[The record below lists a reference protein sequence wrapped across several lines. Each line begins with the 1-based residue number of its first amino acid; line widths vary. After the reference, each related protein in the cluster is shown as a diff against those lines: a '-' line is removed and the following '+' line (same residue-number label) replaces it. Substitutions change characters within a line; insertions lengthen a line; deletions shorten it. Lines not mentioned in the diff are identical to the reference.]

1 MKQEE
6 QLISKYGKD
15 SGMRVP
21 EGYFA
26 DLEQQIKASLPPYK
40 KAPQS
45 ISLSRWQRVK
55 PYVYLA
61 AMFCGIWLMM
71 KVFHT
76 ATQPISLSL
85 DNPPAALVEM
95 IDDGLDY
102 DVNYLPYQMLE
113 FDDEDEDLIM
123 SYDNI
128 EDFEKD
134 FGYTLKPEYSGL
146 EIGEEAAPA
155 YFQKTS
161 NG

>member
-6 QLISKYGKD
+6 DLINKYGKD

-26 DLEQQIKASLPPYK
+26 EVEKQILQKLPPYQK
-40 KAPQS
+40 KKHEVV
-45 ISLSRWQRVK
+45 LSRWQRVK

-76 ATQPISLSL
+76 VTQPMTLSL
-85 DNPPAALVEM
+85 ENPPEALVEL
-95 IDDGLDY
+95 IDNNSELDLLY
-102 DVNYLPYQMLE
+102 LHSNYADEWDDDDFYQ
-113 FDDEDEDLIM
+113 

-128 EDFEKD
+128 EEFEADFNA
-134 FGYTLKPEYSGL
+134 L
-146 EIGEEAAPA
+146 
-155 YFQKTS
+155 
-161 NG
+161 

>member
-15 SGMRVP
+15 PGMKVP
-21 EGYFA
+21 ENYFS
-26 DLEQQIKASLPPYK
+26 DLERDIMASLPAYP
-40 KAPQS
+40 KAKTIPDVS
-45 ISLSRWQRVK
+45 KWQRIK

-76 ATQPISLSL
+76 ATQPMSLSL

-95 IDDGLDY
+95 VDGGWDY
-102 DVNYLPYQMLE
+102 DVHYLPYSYSD
-113 FDDEDEDLIM
+113 FDDEDEELIM

-134 FGYTLKPEYSGL
+134 FGYTLKPEYAVYPSITSG
-146 EIGEEAAPA
+146 
-155 YFQKTS
+155 K

>member
-6 QLISKYGKD
+6 ELINKFGKD

-21 EGYFA
+21 DGYFA
-26 DLEQQIKASLPPYK
+26 DLEQHIMASLPPYK
-40 KAPQS
+40 KSEPK
-45 ISLSRWQRVK
+45 IELSGWQRVK

-85 DNPPAALVEM
+85 DNPPTALVEM
-95 IDDGLDY
+95 LDGGLEYDMQYAPYLYDY
-102 DVNYLPYQMLE
+102 
-113 FDDEDEDLIM
+113 DEDEEALIM

-128 EDFEKD
+128 EDFKKD
-134 FGYTLKPEYSGL
+134 FYSSL
-146 EIGEEAAPA
+146 
-155 YFQKTS
+155 
-161 NG
+161 